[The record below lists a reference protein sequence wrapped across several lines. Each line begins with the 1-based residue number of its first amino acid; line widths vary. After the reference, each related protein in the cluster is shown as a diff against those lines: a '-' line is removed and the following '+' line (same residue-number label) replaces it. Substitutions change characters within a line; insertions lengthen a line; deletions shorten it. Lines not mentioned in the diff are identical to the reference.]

1 MPLIGSSCTQL
12 SHVCSVT
19 HPLQFP
25 PNFSHTIL
33 QAQTPCEGGYRE
45 GGDLDR
51 GFFLKLQV
59 LTYMPHNLSFMSFL
73 SSVLGPTSLPDT
85 AVISSST
92 GDIKVPFG
100 TELIGR
106 LCRFYEKSFNCRQT
120 SAFIQSALL
129 A

>member
-1 MPLIGSSCTQL
+1 MSLIGSSSTQQR
-12 SHVCSVT
+12 HVYSVT
-19 HPLQFP
+19 HPLLFP

-45 GGDLDR
+45 GGGLGR
-51 GFFLKLQV
+51 GFFQMLQV
-59 LTYMPHNLSFMSFL
+59 LTYSSNNLSFMSSL
-73 SSVLGPTSLPDT
+73 SSFLGPSPLPYT

-100 TELIGR
+100 TELIGL